1 MNHPHGPNRRIAGY
15 ACVALAFALIVLLGT
30 GVVAPPGVDGSADS
44 LGALF
49 AGLAPSVLAAL
60 ALFLLGLWL
69 LKGGRRP

>member
-1 MNHPHGPNRRIAGY
+1 MSRHPDPNRRLAGY
-15 ACVALAFALIVLLGT
+15 ACVALGFALVVLLGT
-30 GVVAPPGVDGSADS
+30 GLVSPPGMPAAVDS
-44 LGALF
+44 LGALL

>member
-1 MNHPHGPNRRIAGY
+1 MTPNPNRRIAGY
-15 ACVALAFALIVLLGT
+15 ACVALAFALVVLLGT
-30 GVVAPPGVDGSADS
+30 GVLAPPGMAANATS

-69 LKGGRRP
+69 LKGARRR

>member
-1 MNHPHGPNRRIAGY
+1 MTRHPNPNRRLAGL
-15 ACVALAFALIVLLGT
+15 ACVALAFALVVLLGT
-30 GVVAPPGVDGSADS
+30 GVVSPPGMPATVGS
-44 LGALF
+44 LGALL